1 MGKILILS
9 ASTGGGHNRAAHAL
23 KETFEKENIQVDIL
37 DTLKFV
43 NPTMD
48 KIISKGYEKSAI
60 YTPKAY
66 GRLYKYSDLNI
77 AKKELNKNLLLEYMV
92 RKLKK
97 FFKQNSYDFII
108 GTHPFPLMAVS
119 KLKEK
124 NILKTPVMSILTDY
138 TIHSTWVC
146 KNIDYYI
153 TGDEFVKSLLIREGI
168 DSDDIHPFGIPVE
181 SKFLETKDKK
191 EVLDEL
197 GLFDDKLTVLLM
209 GGSFGAGNVLDE
221 FNKLLDVDYDI
232 QIIAVAGRNK
242 SLKDKLQKAYENSF
256 TDKKV
261 LIYGFTKNIN
271 NLMNISD
278 ILVTK
283 PGGLTTTEAL
293 LMEIPLIIPYFIPG
307 QEGENL
313 DFLLNNGL
321 ALKTTKKYDLK
332 ILVEVLIENPHR
344 LKRIKE
350 NMNYIKKL
358 DSSENIYKLYTDYI
372 NSNLKS
378 ALKA

>member
-66 GRLYKYSDLNI
+66 GKLYKYSDLTI
-77 AKKELNKNLLLEYMV
+77 AKKELNKNLILEYMV

-97 FFKQNSYDFII
+97 FFKQNAYDFII

-124 NILKTPVMSILTDY
+124 NILNIPIMSILTDY

-146 KNIDYYI
+146 KNIDYFI

-168 DSDDIHPFGIPVE
+168 NKDNIYPFGIPVE

-191 EVLDEL
+191 EVFDEL
-197 GLFDDKLTVLLM
+197 GFFDDKLTVLLM

-221 FNKLLDVDYDI
+221 FDKLLDVDYDI

-242 SLKDKLQKAYENSF
+242 SLKEKLEKAYENSF

-261 LIYGFTKNIN
+261 LIYGFTKEIN

-332 ILVEVLIENPHR
+332 ILIEALIENPHR

-372 NSNLKS
+372 NLNTKS
-378 ALKA
+378 TLKA